1 MRIFSDPVERPGTD
15 RDLGALISPVQ
26 PDVNWEPPALGAPWV
41 VIRSKLLGEDILLV
55 CERGRVA
62 EAERAHPG
70 LTTYVPSEMDVLGDF
85 VEKPDVIRRLHAI
98 KREMNGWLVRP
109 RG

>member
-1 MRIFSDPVERPGTD
+1 MRIFNAPIESVAADQ
-15 RDLGALISPVQ
+15 DLRALISPVQ
-26 PDVNWEPPALGAPWV
+26 PDVDWEPPAPGAPWV
-41 VIRSKLLGEDILLV
+41 VIRSRLLGEDILLV

-85 VEKPDVIRRLHAI
+85 AEKPDVIRRLHAI

-109 RG
+109 KG